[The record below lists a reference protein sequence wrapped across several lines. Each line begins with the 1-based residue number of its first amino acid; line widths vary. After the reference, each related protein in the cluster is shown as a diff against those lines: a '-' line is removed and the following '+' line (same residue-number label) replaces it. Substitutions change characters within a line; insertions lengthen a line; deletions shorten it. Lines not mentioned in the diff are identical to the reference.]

1 MTQGERVKE
10 IRKALGLTLEKFG
23 EKLGVGKTAISKIE
37 KDERGVTDQMAKGIC
52 REYGVSEDWL
62 RDGSGEMFAPDSEEE
77 LKALVKRYG
86 LSDGD
91 MVLLRKFMGLDSDA
105 RKKVLEFMVD
115 VVASLNSEPD
125 DFYEEA
131 PDTPEELEKLY
142 PPVGDDSGER
152 SAG

>member
-10 IRKALGLTLEKFG
+10 IRKALGLTLDKFG
-23 EKLGVGKTAISKIE
+23 EKLGVTKQTISRIE
-37 KDERGVTDQMAKGIC
+37 KGVNNVTDQMAKGIC

-62 RDGSGEMFAPDSEEE
+62 LHGSGEMFAPDSEEE

-86 LSDGD
+86 LSNAD
-91 MVLLRKFMGLDSDA
+91 MVLLRKFMGLDESA
-105 RKKVLEFMVD
+105 RKKTLEFMID
-115 VVASLNSEPD
+115 VVAALNELPD
-125 DFYEEA
+125 SFFDEA